1 MQTHLGVDTLFS
13 MIRVALLCI
22 RIGREGR
29 DLTQRELYALM
40 LDR

>member
-13 MIRVALLCI
+13 MIQV
-22 RIGREGR
+22 RIGEGVGR